1 LNVAVAVWKSQC
13 QGDKTILIMPRLFN
27 KHYTRAE
34 AQALLPLIRLW
45 LKRIFQL
52 CKELEKAEERVNK
65 IMKSGCDA
73 GGPLVNSWLRTQA
86 DLKDVMLEFQR
97 REIQIKDL
105 ERGLLDF
112 PAIVDGKEVFLCWE
126 DGEEDIEFWH
136 DIDSGYAGRQRLDA

>member
-1 LNVAVAVWKSQC
+1 
-13 QGDKTILIMPRLFN
+13 MPRLFN

-34 AQALLPLIRLW
+34 AQALLPLVRLW

-52 CKELEKAEERVNK
+52 CKELQKAEERVNK
-65 IMKSGCDA
+65 IMKSGCDV

-105 ERGLLDF
+105 DRGLLDF

-136 DIDSGYAGRQRLDA
+136 DIDTGYAGRQRLDA